1 MANINIYG
9 TLYNNTTDPKIA
21 FAAQI
26 YDEDFENE
34 SGGTG
39 EYQSVI
45 NQKFADEIAAMS
57 GNSDVSDKVDQIESD
72 VADINNSITAINQSI
87 SSLPND
93 IVTSVGGTSSSAT
106 EVTVNVQK
114 ATKSGSAYGSAS
126 PSNFVIRAA
135 TASMAGVMTAADKT
149 ALDNA
154 VTAITDI
161 QGDITEIQ
169 GDITGIQSSITEIK
183 EDITNIGDNIQSATS
198 KSFGTVKLGSDE
210 VLTGSSRTYPI
221 QRNADGQLMVS
232 VPWTGGTV
240 GTDVNVTQEAAITT
254 DGDYNVIVGH
264 SSNTSQETDTVN
276 KAGGLTYNPSTKK
289 LTTTTFVGNLE
300 GTASHAT
307 ADGDGNVFSE
317 TYAKTSAITP
327 DDHTVIQNAASAMSG
342 AFNVLLAGTSAN
354 TEAETSAVNK
364 AEGLTYD
371 PSTTTLLVGTAVTLA
386 QDGVKAAGFSVPD
399 SASMG
404 ADGISLNDHGG
415 HTVAIRVNGVQ
426 IPQAVDISGNGNAVT
441 DVSFSNGRL
450 TFAKGTISGGQG
462 ADGNSYPTS
471 VDLTYSNGNVGVSL
485 ASTNGMAAI
494 SDTVT
499 IDDTLRLDYT
509 LKSNEKTARL
519 QFDFGYDDSASKE
532 QYSFKVN
539 SDGIT
544 LADNVSSATLVIP
557 FGQSGTLV
565 VDTALSKEEI
575 EEICV

>member
-21 FAAQI
+21 FAAQV
-26 YDEDFENE
+26 YDEDFQNE

-45 NQKFADEIAAMS
+45 NQKLADDIAAIS
-57 GNSDVSDKVDQIESD
+57 GNSDVSDRVDQIEND
-72 VADINNSITAINQSI
+72 VTGINNSITTINASI
-87 SSLPND
+87 ASLPND

-114 ATKSGSAYGSAS
+114 VAKSGSAYGSAS
-126 PSNFVIRAA
+126 PSNFTISAA

-149 ALDNA
+149 ALDKA
-154 VTAITDI
+154 VTVITDIQGDITEI

-198 KSFGTVKLGSDE
+198 TSFGTVKLGSDE
-210 VLTGSSRTYPI
+210 LVSGSSRTYPV
-221 QRNADGQLMVS
+221 QRNSDGQLMVN

-240 GTDVNVTQEAAITT
+240 GTDVNVTQEAAIAT
-254 DGDYNVIVGH
+254 DGNYNVIVGH

-276 KAGGLTYNPSTKK
+276 KAGGLTYNPSTKR

-300 GTASHAT
+300 GTASRAT
-307 ADGDGNVFSE
+307 ADADGNDISA

-342 AFNVLLAGTSAN
+342 AFNLLLAGTSAN

-364 AEGLTYD
+364 ASGLTYD
-371 PSTTTLLVGTAVTLA
+371 PSTTTLSVGTGVTMA
-386 QDGVKAAGFSVPD
+386 Q
-399 SASMG
+399 
-404 ADGISLNDHGG
+404 DGISLNG
-415 HTVAIRVNGVQ
+415 HTVAIRVNGEQ
-426 IPQAVDISGNGNAVT
+426 IPQAVEISGNGNAVT

-450 TFAKGTISGGQG
+450 TFAKGTISGGGG

-471 VDLTYSNGNVGVSL
+471 VDLTYSNGTVGVSL
-485 ASTNGMAAI
+485 ASTNGMATI
-494 SDTVT
+494 SDNVA
-499 IDDTLRLDYT
+499 IDDTLRLNYT
-509 LKSNEKTARL
+509 LKSNEDTARL
-519 QFDFGYDDSASKE
+519 QFDFGYDEDYNIEK
-532 QYSFKVN
+532 YSFKVN

-544 LADNVSSATLVIP
+544 LTDNVTAATLVIP
-557 FGQSGTLV
+557 FGETGTLV
-565 VDTALSKEEI
+565 VDTALTREEI